1 LEEKINILI
10 EQNSKELQNK
20 ADFKKKV
27 LRYLELKN
35 IIDEINEN
43 IDLDIIAEHLLSITF
58 SIIGQDKGS
67 CILYLVDNKTQR
79 LALFKTKKEDN
90 SLIIKDKE
98 GDIFDLWVSR
108 HAQPLIIE
116 NIKQDFRFDLEKL
129 KTQDARIVSSLVS
142 SPFISGDRFLGL
154 LRLDNPETNFYS
166 QDDLRFLV
174 TISDLAAV
182 ALENA
187 QLFQKT
193 KDLAIHDSLTSLYTK
208 GYFLERFREEFKRS
222 VRQNTDLSLLMLD
235 IDYFKNYNDRFGHTA
250 GDIVL
255 TNLGTAMSTFFMVQ
269 ESIKHFPVPLRK
281 SLKVIAEGDFLE
293 DVNPL
298 IGRFGGEEFC
308 VVLPRIDKK
317 KAFELAEGLR
327 LKIEKAKI
335 VLRRNQ
341 TNVTVSIG
349 VASFPADTKDEDDL
363 IFKADRAMYEAKQ
376 KGRNRVI
383 KI

>member
-1 LEEKINILI
+1 MEEKINILI

-67 CILYLVDNKTQR
+67 CILYLVDNKTQS
-79 LALFKTKKEDN
+79 LALFKTIKEDN
-90 SLIIKDKE
+90 SLIIKEKE

-129 KTQDARIVSSLVS
+129 KTQSTRIVSSLIS
-142 SPFISGDRFLGL
+142 SPFTSGDRFLGL

-222 VRQNTDLSLLMLD
+222 VRQNTVLSLLMLD

-255 TNLGTAMSTFFMVQ
+255 TNLATAMSTFFMIQ
-269 ESIKHFPVPLRK
+269 ESKTHFPIPLRK
-281 SLKVIAEGDFLE
+281 SLKVI
-293 DVNPL
+293 
-298 IGRFGGEEFC
+298 
-308 VVLPRIDKK
+308 
-317 KAFELAEGLR
+317 
-327 LKIEKAKI
+327 
-335 VLRRNQ
+335 
-341 TNVTVSIG
+341 
-349 VASFPADTKDEDDL
+349 DEDDFL
-363 IFKADRAMYEAKQ
+363 VLSR
-376 KGRNRVI
+376 
-383 KI
+383 